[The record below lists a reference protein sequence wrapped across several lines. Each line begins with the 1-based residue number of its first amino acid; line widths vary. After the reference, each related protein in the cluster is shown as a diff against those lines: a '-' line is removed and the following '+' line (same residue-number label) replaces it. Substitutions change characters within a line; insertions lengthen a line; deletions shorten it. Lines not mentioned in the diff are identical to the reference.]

1 MGIVSKAMGWLFH
14 SYIGSVYHAINY
26 CNVGSYGISSMG
38 GALKGH
44 LPLSVK
50 ATTTQYRSFHDLDEH
65 HRPTNE

>member
-1 MGIVSKAMGWLFH
+1 VFTI
-14 SYIGSVYHAINY
+14 AINY

-50 ATTTQYRSFHDLDEH
+50 ATTTQYKSFHDLDEH